1 MELSLHNIP
10 RYYTA
15 AAEVMSCLVY
25 IFLYKERKSYIKIA
39 VYTLGISLF
48 EAAYINFNI
57 DMISFFWP
65 IYMIVL
71 FLAMFIYLKLCINR
85 SCKTILYTTIKAF
98 LAAEF
103 IAAFEWQLNYF
114 YGLNNSLGKVQ
125 MFLVA
130 LMVYCLLLL
139 GLFAFERHWGQDS
152 RHIDI
157 SVQEDI
163 IAAAIV
169 VVVFLLSNIG
179 FFKDNTPFS
188 GESLNDLF
196 TIRTISDF
204 MGLVLLFAFQSRIA
218 QIEMKN
224 ELSILDNNLREQY
237 NKYRNY
243 QDSINLINMK
253 YHDLRHQMENLKEQ
267 VDTNDKE
274 QKLLFNNIESELR
287 EYRPYFQTGNDVLNA
302 LLDSR
307 RSLWINNKITI
318 TAVADGKIL
327 EFMNVADICSV
338 IGNAL
343 DNALESVCMID
354 EIDKRLI
361 HIEICGQKNFIMIVV
376 ENTCE
381 QVVEFENGLPKTRH
395 ADKKNHGYGTQ
406 SIIQVVQKYDGSVV
420 FDQNED
426 WFSMKILFPC
436 KQ

>member
-1 MELSLHNIP
+1 
-10 RYYTA
+10 
-15 AAEVMSCLVY
+15 
-25 IFLYKERKSYIKIA
+25 
-39 VYTLGISLF
+39 
-48 EAAYINFNI
+48 
-57 DMISFFWP
+57 
-65 IYMIVL
+65 
-71 FLAMFIYLKLCINR
+71 
-85 SCKTILYTTIKAF
+85 
-98 LAAEF
+98 
-103 IAAFEWQLNYF
+103 
-114 YGLNNSLGKVQ
+114 
-125 MFLVA
+125 
-130 LMVYCLLLL
+130 
-139 GLFAFERHWGQDS
+139 
-152 RHIDI
+152 
-157 SVQEDI
+157 
-163 IAAAIV
+163 
-169 VVVFLLSNIG
+169 
-179 FFKDNTPFS
+179 
-188 GESLNDLF
+188 
-196 TIRTISDF
+196 

-267 VDTNDKE
+267 VDTNDRE